1 MGQKIANMQRSLNWN
16 SMGWNSNLHNAYIL
30 FSSSYLHLKKNI
42 QKKLLITFNL
52 LLYIYCNQL
61 VLWNQVL
68 KMASFHFNFF
78 SNVCVRIMIIT
89 LQYEHFW
96 FQKQQLLIYVLPK
109 IAHDYLHW
117 VLPAMRVPY
126 LLNLQFWKNPKVLQT
141 FLEKNWWKIFQL
153 F

>member
-1 MGQKIANMQRSLNWN
+1 MQICNEAWIEIPWVRIVI
-16 SMGWNSNLHNAYIL
+16 YIMHIY
-30 FSSSYLHLKKNI
+30 FFPPPTYTLKKTKK
-42 QKKLLITFNL
+42 KKLLITFNL

-96 FQKQQLLIYVLPK
+96 FQKQQLLICCQKLRMIIFTEFYP
-109 IAHDYLHW
+109 H
-117 VLPAMRVPY
+117 